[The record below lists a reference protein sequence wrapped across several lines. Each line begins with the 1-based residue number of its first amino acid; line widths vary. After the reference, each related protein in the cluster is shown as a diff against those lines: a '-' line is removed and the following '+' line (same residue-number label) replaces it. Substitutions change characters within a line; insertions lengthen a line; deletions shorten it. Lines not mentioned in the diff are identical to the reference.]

1 MTLTTIPQSNMSTTE
16 IAKYLMRCPA
26 DPVTQLETTRIH
38 QVLRKMYAEY
48 VDDFDPT
55 PEYLYDMPYSLMSY
69 EDFIEEKIHGP
80 S

>member
-1 MTLTTIPQSNMSTTE
+1 MTTTPMMTSTE
-16 IAKYLMRCPA
+16 IASYLMGCTA
-26 DPVTQLETTRIH
+26 DPAQLETTRIH

-48 VDDFDPT
+48 VDNFDPT